1 MANSS
6 ANHTNEQLKA
16 QYKGQSLKKWRPL
29 QSLMALRGS
38 KMPFITYM
46 VTLPL
51 VICKYI
57 SRGNIKYAHLESYE
71 GSKMEKLKMLF
82 ITQEELGRRLSGQ
95 EPRDP
100 TPFSGLWALTLMGHR
115 LEHIYTH
122 EIKIRHIKDT
132 RNYSQELKKNDFLF
146 SSLKHVINEYWVKT
160 ILEQAI

>member
-6 ANHTNEQLKA
+6 VNHTNEQLKA
-16 QYKGQSLKKWRPL
+16 QYKGQSLKKMKTSTR
-29 QSLMALRGS
+29 SHGS

-51 VICKYI
+51 VICKHI

-100 TPFSGLWALTLMGHR
+100 TPFSGLWALTLMGHT
-115 LEHIYTH
+115 LEHTYTH
-122 EIKIRHIKDT
+122 ELKIRHIKDT
-132 RNYSQELKKNDFLF
+132 RNYSQELKKMTFSFL
-146 SSLKHVINEYWVKT
+146 L
-160 ILEQAI
+160 